1 MTLSLRYGARSDV
14 GLLRELNEDSMYA
27 GPRLLAIADG
37 MGGHAAGEVAS
48 RVAIESVAPLD
59 DDQPGADLVTSLREA
74 VETASRFLQDMSD
87 ADTAL
92 DGMGTTLTA
101 LLFSDRRLGLVH
113 IGDSRGYLLRDG
125 VLNQIT
131 HDHTLVQHL
140 VDEGRITPEE
150 ASTHPQRS
158 WITRSLTGRGELEL
172 DLSIREVREGDRYLL
187 CSDGL
192 SGPVSA
198 ETIADT
204 LRSASDPQQACDQL
218 IELALRAGGP
228 DNITAIVA
236 DVIGTDSASETPI
249 VGGAAAGAIGTDSA
263 AADSPASRAA
273 QLSRRGRRG
282 GRHSADADDPAA
294 ETPTPPMPA
303 KSRAGRRIAIA
314 IGLVAV
320 VVIAV
325 VVGAFFYI
333 RTQYYVGIAKGNPA
347 TVGIYRGVSGQVVI
361 SLSSLDRR
369 TDLPLQALPPYQQ
382 EQVKNGI
389 DASSRADAERIVS
402 GLRSDACP
410 TPSPTPTATATPSPT
425 PKPAASS
432 ARAKKTPPP
441 SPTPTPTPTPTPS
454 YCASTP

>member
-1 MTLSLRYGARSDV
+1 MTV
-14 GLLRELNEDSMYA
+14 GLR
-27 GPRLLAIADG
+27 
-37 MGGHAAGEVAS
+37 
-48 RVAIESVAPLD
+48 

-74 VETASRFLQDMSD
+74 VETASRFLQDMAD
-87 ADTAL
+87 ADSAL

-101 LLFSDRRLGLVH
+101 LLFADRRLGLVH

-125 VLNQIT
+125 TLSQIT

-198 ETIADT
+198 DTIADT
-204 LRSASDPQQACDQL
+204 LRSTPDPQEACDQL
-218 IELALRAGGP
+218 IALALRAGGP

-236 DVIGTDSASETPI
+236 DVLGSDTADETPI
-249 VGGAAAGAIGTDSA
+249 IGGAAAGVV
-263 AADSPASRAA
+263 PAEKNEDTPATRAA
-273 QLSRRGRRG
+273 KLSRRGKRTA
-282 GRHSADADDPAA
+282 RHSATAEPADDPK
-294 ETPTPPMPA
+294 PDR
-303 KSRAGRRIAIA
+303 SRGGRRIAIA
-314 IGLVAV
+314 LAV
-320 VVIAV
+320 VAALVIAV

-333 RTQYYVGIAKGNPA
+333 RTQYYVGVAKGDPA
-347 TVGIYRGVSGQVVI
+347 TVGLFRGVSGHVI
-361 SLSSLDRR
+361 VSLSSLDHR

-382 EQVKNGI
+382 EQVKDGI
-389 DASSRADAERIVS
+389 DASSRADAERIIS

-410 TPSPTPTATATPSPT
+410 TPSPTPTPATTSKA
-425 PKPAASS
+425 KPPA
-432 ARAKKTPPP
+432 PE
-441 SPTPTPTPTPTPS
+441 PTPTPTPP

>member
-1 MTLSLRYGARSDV
+1 VTLSLRYGARSDV

-74 VETASRFLQDMSD
+74 VETASRFLQDMAE

-101 LLFSDRRLGLVH
+101 LLFAGARLGLVH

-125 VLNQIT
+125 VLTQIT

-192 SGPVSA
+192 SGPVSE

-204 LRSASDPQQACDQL
+204 LRAAADPQRACDQL
-218 IELALRAGGP
+218 VELALRAGGP
-228 DNITAIVA
+228 DNVTAIVA
-236 DVIGTDSASETPI
+236 DVVGSDAASETPI
-249 VGGAAAGAIGTDSA
+249 VGGAAAA
-263 AADSPASRAA
+263 ALATADVGPDTPAGRAA
-273 QLSRRGRRG
+273 QLSRRGKRQQRAESTAETAETTAGHERATRRG
-282 GRHSADADDPAA
+282 GR
-294 ETPTPPMPA
+294 
-303 KSRAGRRIAIA
+303 RIAWAFA
-314 IGLVAV
+314 IVAVLVVAV
-320 VVIAV
+320 VA
-325 VVGAFFYI
+325 GAFFYV
-333 RTQYYVGIAKGNPA
+333 RTQYYVGVAKGNPA
-347 TVGIYRGVSGQVVI
+347 RVAVFRGVNEHVLF
-361 SLSSLDRR
+361 SLSSVDRR
-369 TDLPLQALPPYQQ
+369 TDLPLDALPSYQQ
-382 EQVKNGI
+382 DQVKNGI
-389 DASSRADAERIVS
+389 DASSRADAQRIVS
-402 GLRSDACP
+402 NLRSDACP
-410 TPSPTPTATATPSPT
+410 TPAPTPTPTPTPTATPAVKATATPRRS
-425 PKPAASS
+425 AS
-432 ARAKKTPPP
+432 P

>member
-1 MTLSLRYGARSDV
+1 VTLSLRYGARSDV
-14 GLLRELNEDSMYA
+14 GLLRDLNEDAMYA

-74 VETASRFLQDMSD
+74 VETASRFLQDMAD
-87 ADTAL
+87 ADNAL

-101 LLFSDRRLGLVH
+101 ILFADRRLGLVH

-125 VLNQIT
+125 VLTQIT

-172 DLSIREVREGDRYLL
+172 DLSIREAREGDRYLL

-198 ETIADT
+198 DTIAET
-204 LRSASDPQQACDQL
+204 LRAAADPQQACDQL
-218 IELALRAGGP
+218 IALALRAGGP

-236 DVIGTDSASETPI
+236 DVISADTADEAPI
-249 VGGAAAGAIGTDSA
+249 VGGAAAGAVAPSA
-263 AADSPASRAA
+263 DTADGSDTPASRAA
-273 QLSRRGRRG
+273 RLSRRGRRP
-282 GRHSADADDPAA
+282 GRHSADDVTEAIEAP
-294 ETPTPPMPA
+294 ERP
-303 KSRAGRRIAIA
+303 RGGRRIAFA
-314 IGLVAV
+314 FALVV
-320 VVIAV
+320 VIVIAV
-325 VVGAFFYI
+325 VVAAFFYI
-333 RTQYYVGIAKGNPA
+333 RTQYYVGVAAGDPP
-347 TVGIYRGVSGQVVI
+347 TVGIYRGVSGHVVV
-361 SLSSLDRR
+361 SLSNLDHR
-369 TDLPLQALPPYQQ
+369 TDLPLQALPAYQQ
-382 EQVKNGI
+382 ERVKNGI
-389 DASSRADAERIVS
+389 DASSRADAQRIVS

-410 TPSPTPTATATPSPT
+410 APAPTPPTPTPTPTPTAKTT
-425 PKPAASS
+425 KPPAPA
-432 ARAKKTPPP
+432 
-441 SPTPTPTPTPTPS
+441 PTPTPTPTPS

>member
-14 GLLRELNEDSMYA
+14 GLLRDLNEDAMYA

-59 DDQPGADLVTSLREA
+59 DDQPGADLVSSLREA
-74 VETASRFLQDMSD
+74 VETASRFLQDMAD
-87 ADTAL
+87 ADSAL

-101 LLFSDRRLGLVH
+101 ILFADRRLGLVH

-125 VLNQIT
+125 VLTQIT

-172 DLSIREVREGDRYLL
+172 DLSIREAREGDRYLL

-198 ETIADT
+198 DTIAET
-204 LRSASDPQQACDQL
+204 LRTAADPQQACDQL
-218 IELALRAGGP
+218 IALALRAGGP

-236 DVIGTDSASETPI
+236 DVISSDAADETPI
-249 VGGAAAGAIGTDSA
+249 VGGAAAGAVA
-263 AADSPASRAA
+263 AGAGADDDGSDTPASRAA
-273 QLSRRGRRG
+273 RLSRRGRRP
-282 GRHSADADDPAA
+282 GRHSATAPAEA
-294 ETPTPPMPA
+294 AATVPERPRG
-303 KSRAGRRIAIA
+303 SRRIAFA
-314 IGLVAV
+314 LALVAV
-320 VVIAV
+320 IVIAV

-333 RTQYYVGIAKGNPA
+333 RTQYYVGVAAGNPP
-347 TVGIYRGVSGQVVI
+347 TVGIYRGVSGHVVV
-361 SLSSLDRR
+361 SLSSLDHR
-369 TDLPLQALPPYQQ
+369 TDLPLQALPAYQQ
-382 EQVKNGI
+382 ERVKNGI
-389 DASSRADAERIVS
+389 DASSRADAQRIVS

-410 TPSPTPTATATPSPT
+410 APAPTSPAPSSAPTPT
-425 PKPAASS
+425 PKKSGTTTKPPAPA
-432 ARAKKTPPP
+432 
-441 SPTPTPTPTPTPS
+441 PTPTPTPMPS